1 MVVSSQVLGGC
12 LVKAGDIVKFHSS
25 IGRISAFRE
34 MVGKL
39 ALFLGDRPIHRD
51 DGVTVDNFEIH
62 IFGEDTPRLCDG
74 AIKSWLSVESA
85 SR

>member
-1 MVVSSQVLGGC
+1 M
-12 LVKAGDIVKFHSS
+12 KAGDIVKFHSS
-25 IGRISAFRE
+25 IGRISAFRD
-34 MVGKL
+34 MVCKL
-39 ALFLGDRPIHRD
+39 ALFIGDRPVHRD
-51 DGVTVDNFEIH
+51 DGVTVDKIEVH